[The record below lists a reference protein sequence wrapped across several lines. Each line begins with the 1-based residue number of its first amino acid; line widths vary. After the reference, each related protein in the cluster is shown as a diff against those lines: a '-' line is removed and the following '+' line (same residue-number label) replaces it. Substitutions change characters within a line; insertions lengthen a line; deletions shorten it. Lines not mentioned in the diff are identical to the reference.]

1 MTGSGWRRRVM
12 ARALAL
18 ACVYVAGP
26 AMGQGALAAD
36 APYPVTVSNCGE
48 PLRIDRPPR
57 RLVVHDLNMTEMALA
72 LGLRPVLVGVTGITG
87 WYKQTGEALLRT
99 LDGVPELAP
108 KYPTL
113 ETLVAARP
121 DLFFAGWYYGM
132 QPGGEVTPA
141 TLARQGI
148 QTLVLTES
156 CAQNR
161 ADKPHAT
168 MELLYGDMLRLGQ
181 VFGRSAQARQL
192 VDGWRAR
199 VAAAARPALAGQ
211 PGVFVYDSGEDKPF
225 TAGRA
230 AMPTAL
236 IDAAGGRN
244 VLDDLPMSWGNAAWE
259 AVARR
264 NPQFIILLDYQN
276 GQGPDHLERV
286 LREHPAMRLTDA
298 VRNGRFIVLRYAE
311 LTPGPANIDAI
322 EKIARALRSA
332 R

>member
-26 AMGQGALAAD
+26 AMGQGAPAAD
-36 APYPVTVSNCGE
+36 ATYPVTVFNCGE

-168 MELLYGDMLRLGQ
+168 MDLLYSDMLRLGQ

-199 VAAAARPALAGQ
+199 VAAAARPALAGR

-276 GQGPDHLERV
+276 GHGPDHLERV

>member
-1 MTGSGWRRRVM
+1 MTVDGWRRRVM
-12 ARALAL
+12 AAAL
-18 ACVYVAGP
+18 ACVSVAVL
-26 AMGQGALAAD
+26 AWGQGARAAD

-48 PLRIDRPPR
+48 PLRIDKPPR

-168 MELLYGDMLRLGQ
+168 MELLYGDMIRLGQ

-199 VAAAARPALAGQ
+199 VAAAARPALAGR

>member
-1 MTGSGWRRRVM
+1 M
-12 ARALAL
+12 ALLPAA
-18 ACVYVAGP
+18 VAAGVAP
-26 AMGQGALAAD
+26 PDAGAAF
-36 APYPVTVSNCGE
+36 PVTVSNCGK
-48 PLRIDRPPR
+48 PLRIERPPR

-108 KYPTL
+108 KYPTM

-121 DLFFAGWYYGM
+121 ELFFAGWYYGM

-141 TLARQGI
+141 TLARRGI

-156 CAQNR
+156 CAQNQ
-161 ADKPHAT
+161 ADKPRAT
-168 MELLYGDMLRLGQ
+168 MDLLYGDVLRLGQ
-181 VFGRSAQARQL
+181 VFGRNAEAQRL
-192 VDGWRAR
+192 VEGWRAR
-199 VAAAARPALAGQ
+199 VAAANRPALAHR

-244 VLDDLPMSWGNAAWE
+244 VLDDLPMSWGTASWE
-259 AVARR
+259 AVAQR
-264 NPQFIILLDYQN
+264 NPQFVILLDYQN

-298 VRNGRFIVLRYAE
+298 VREGRFIVLRYAE
-311 LTPGPANIDAI
+311 LTPGPSNIGAI
-322 EKIARALRSA
+322 EKIARALRGV